1 MPVRPNARSLRS
13 AIVTMAISAGISGC
27 STPYNSG
34 IEEMGPDV
42 YFVQIR
48 TPPGK
53 GGSAASERQAIAEA
67 NEHCAKSGK
76 VAKVTHEDLGPVTA
90 DVYFACVDK

>member
-1 MPVRPNARSLRS
+1 MLHRSNASSLR
-13 AIVTMAISAGISGC
+13 AVIVTVATAVAIAGC

-42 YFVQIR
+42 YFLQIR

-90 DVYFACVDK
+90 DIYFACVAK

>member
-1 MPVRPNARSLRS
+1 MPYRRNPKNLHT
-13 AIVTMAISAGISGC
+13 AIVTMAISAGLTAC

-42 YFVQIR
+42 YFLQIR

-53 GGSAASERQAIAEA
+53 GGSAASKRQAIAEA

-90 DVYFACVDK
+90 DVYFACVDM

>member
-1 MPVRPNARSLRS
+1 MPYTPNARSRFV
-13 AIVTMAISAGISGC
+13 AIVTMAVSAAITGC

-42 YFVQIR
+42 YFLQIR

>member
-1 MPVRPNARSLRS
+1 MLHRRNARNLRI
-13 AIVTMAISAGISGC
+13 AIVTIAMSAGITGC

-42 YFVQIR
+42 YFLQIR

-53 GGSAASERQAIAEA
+53 GGSAASERQAVAEA
-67 NEHCAKSGK
+67 NAHCAKSEK

>member
-1 MPVRPNARSLRS
+1 MPYRLNARNLHA
-13 AIVTMAISAGISGC
+13 AILPIIISAGIAGC

-34 IEEMGPDV
+34 IQEMGPDV
-42 YFVQIR
+42 YFLQIR

-53 GGSAASERQAIAEA
+53 GGSEASERQAITEA

-90 DVYFACVDK
+90 DVYFACVEK

>member
-1 MPVRPNARSLRS
+1 VPHKPNEARRHA
-13 AIVTMAISAGISGC
+13 AIVTIAILGGITGC

-42 YFVQIR
+42 YFLQIR

-53 GGSAASERQAIAEA
+53 GGSAASEQQAIAEA

-90 DVYFACVDK
+90 DVYFACVAK